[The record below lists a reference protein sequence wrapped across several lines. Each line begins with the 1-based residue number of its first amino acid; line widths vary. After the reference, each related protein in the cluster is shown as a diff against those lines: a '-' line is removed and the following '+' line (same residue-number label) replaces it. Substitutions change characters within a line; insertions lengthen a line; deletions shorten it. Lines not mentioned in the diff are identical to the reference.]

1 MNGTR
6 HREVGE
12 YLARLERSMANLPA
26 VRRDE
31 ILVEIDEHISEL
43 LAEKRS
49 ATDADVRNVLERVG
63 DPDDIAAEASDRL
76 GSIPIA
82 RPARPRTSWTDV
94 TAVALLVLGTLTI
107 TPFYRPEATIV
118 VWIAAVVLIWIS
130 EVWSIRDKVVVSLL
144 LPAGALSAIF
154 IQESGM
160 RASFISR
167 SSWSPR
173 SGRPSGSVWSCDRH
187 TVTSLGTLGWRPSH
201 TDRYHPNHEMDDR
214 RCPRCRRPCSDHPRA
229 ALDVWRGRPT
239 PRWRRAGITPR

>member
-154 IQESGM
+154 IQESGDEGFLYFAIIVVAAIWPPVRLGLKLRQAHRDIAGDARM
-160 RASFISR
+160 ASE
-167 SSWSPR
+167 P
-173 SGRPSGSVWSCDRH
+173 H
-187 TVTSLGTLGWRPSH
+187 
-201 TDRYHPNHEMDDR
+201 
-214 RCPRCRRPCSDHPRA
+214 
-229 ALDVWRGRPT
+229 
-239 PRWRRAGITPR
+239 